1 MTKFLL
7 FTLLLFGAL
16 GCEDAHQEDNYIMHD
31 DFYYYSL
38 SNEVIKYYLSPC
50 LDEYYLILQTE
61 YLESTLDELR
71 NRGFQ
76 ITKGPTS
83 LIYDF
88 NVQENEILINQLNEC
103 SSLCIK
109 GSGDITGIAHII
121 YSHHLYYDEYDRIV
135 GRSNLFSVKF
145 DLDNQES
152 QIQLLLQYA
161 KQQNIIPINI
171 YYDLSWITF
180 ACTNNSSGN
189 PVELSNWYIEV
200 GAFLSA
206 HPDFSEN
213 SID

>member
-1 MTKFLL
+1 MQK
-7 FTLLLFGAL
+7 LLLFILLFLAA
-16 GCEDAHQEDNYIMHD
+16 GCEHADQKDKYIMHD
-31 DFYYYSL
+31 DFYYYFL
-38 SNEVIKYYLSPC
+38 GNEVNKYYLSPC
-50 LDEYYLILQTE
+50 LDEYYIILKTE
-61 YLESTLDELR
+61 YLESTLDELH
-71 NRGFQ
+71 NKGFQ

-83 LIYDF
+83 LIFDF
-88 NVQENEILINQLNEC
+88 NFPEDEMFINQLNGC

-109 GSGDITGIAHII
+109 GSGDIAGIAHII
-121 YSHHLYYDEYDRIV
+121 YSHHLYYNEHDSIV

-145 DLDNQES
+145 DSSNQES

-180 ACTNNSSGN
+180 ACTNNSTGN